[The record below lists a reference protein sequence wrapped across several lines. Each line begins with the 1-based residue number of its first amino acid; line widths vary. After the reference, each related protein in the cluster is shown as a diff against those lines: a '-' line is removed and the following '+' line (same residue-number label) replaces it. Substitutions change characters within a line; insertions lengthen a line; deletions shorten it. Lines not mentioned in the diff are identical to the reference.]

1 MLDLIDLSQAGIL
14 CGLLSIYLLLFR
26 KNAHRSYSDYLL
38 SSFIFFQCWAA
49 VAYIL
54 VFTGAILEVP
64 FIFKTAAPI
73 NLLIPPL
80 GYLFVRSV
88 LYNEKSLKLL
98 DLLHVLPFAFFLTS
112 YLPFFLAPSEF
123 KVEIILAVLQDKKVL
138 LDRQLGWLPES
149 YFHIFRL
156 GQDVIYL
163 ILQWM
168 LVLNYG
174 KKNTDSA
181 IETQIHQVL
190 RWLKV
195 FTAANTLI
203 LIAFLGA
210 AAMIIM
216 ELDIFEEQVS
226 LLPNSVL
233 GASFFLICA
242 YLLIHPQVLVSLPF
256 VRQAILTQEIAGQDT
271 EKDSFCVESY
281 AQEIAL
287 LDNYF
292 ATSKAYLQPNLAISE
307 VSVATGIPT
316 RDLSYL
322 INAYHKKRFSDY
334 LNQMRLVHFLTQV
347 DASSLDNFTI
357 EAVALA
363 SGFSS
368 KTSFYRAFNR
378 FYSCTPSDYFRG
390 IAAKE

>member
-14 CGLLSIYLLLFR
+14 CGLLSIYVLLFK
-26 KNAHRSYSDYLL
+26 KNALRSYSDYLL
-38 SSFIFFQCWAA
+38 SAFIFFQCWAA

-54 VFTGAILEVP
+54 VFNGAILEVP

-80 GYLFVRSV
+80 GYLYVRSV
-88 LYNEKSLKLL
+88 LYNEKRLELR
-98 DLLHVLPFAFFLTS
+98 DLLHILPFAFFFIS
-112 YLPFFLAPSEF
+112 YFPFFLAPSEV
-123 KVEIILAVLQDKKVL
+123 KMEIILAVLQDKNIL
-138 LDRQLGWLPES
+138 LDRQLGWLPEA
-149 YFHIFRL
+149 YFHSVRL

-168 LVLNYG
+168 LALNYG

-242 YLLIHPQVLVSLPF
+242 YLLIHPQVLVGLPF
-256 VRQAILTQEIAGQDT
+256 VRQAILSHDTARQDT
-271 EKDSFCVESY
+271 EKGSFCVENY
-281 AQEIAL
+281 VEEIAL

-292 ATSKAYLQPNLAISE
+292 AASKAFLQPNLAISE

-322 INAYHKKRFSDY
+322 INAYHKKRFSHY

-347 DASSLDNFTI
+347 DASSLDNLTI

-378 FYSCTPSDYFRG
+378 FYGCTPSDYFRDM
-390 IAAKE
+390 AAKE